1 MSRKTWF
8 GTVGFEMLAL
18 AVGGI
23 ASDWDWVVVGVVFV
37 FATFFAW
44 LIFPEDP
51 KPGTEQKARER
62 IRPAF
67 VRGNASGSSFT
78 RIDVDGADYMVDG
91 DANNTTFEDV
101 VFRVGRSRDGS
112 GAGSGAGSIG
122 TTGDPVCPSTPTAAR
137 DAETQPTSS
146 APSRARTTPLS
157 APTAV
162 DR

>member
-1 MSRKTWF
+1 MSRKAWF

-51 KPGTEQKARER
+51 KLGTEKKARER

-91 DANNTTFEDV
+91 DANDTTFEDV
-101 VFRVGRSRDGS
+101 VFRVGRSRGWLRRWFRRRFN
-112 GAGSGAGSIG
+112 
-122 TTGDPVCPSTPTAAR
+122 R
-137 DAETQPTSS
+137 D
-146 APSRARTTPLS
+146 
-157 APTAV
+157 
-162 DR
+162 DW